1 MDDAWRIESI
11 QVKLQT
17 DGHSCGVW
25 QLVVER
31 AFLAYCDSSAF
42 GKGGFGKFLT
52 GWLARRG
59 RGVVDLNSVRG
70 SGATRGDVVRGNE
83 AFIKKE
89 RDELRA
95 RLLAAARALKLPY
108 TDAALDEFVAEGAT
122 AASASDLDALDDE
135 YED

>member
-52 GWLARRG
+52 GWLCRRG
-59 RGVVDLNSVRG
+59 RDVVDLNSVSG
-70 SGATRGDVVRGNE
+70 SGAKRREAAASNE

-89 RDELRA
+89 RDQLRA
-95 RLLAAARALKLPY
+95 QLLAAAHARKLLY
-108 TDAALDEFVAEGAT
+108 TNAALDDFVADSAT
-122 AASASDLDALDDE
+122 AASSHR
-135 YED
+135 